1 MSLSE
6 INQWQKVRIVRVKGR
21 SAFRHRI
28 TEMGF
33 VKGQTVEVLH
43 AAPLRDPVV
52 YKILGSEI
60 SLRREEAKQIEVEL
74 VQNQN
79 AKEEKTLQPTSIS
92 EQDIH
97 HEITSVT
104 VKSGKRISVC
114 MVGNPN
120 SGKTSLY
127 NVLSGKF
134 EHVGN
139 YSGVTVDKKST
150 IFIHNGCEIELT
162 DLPGTYSLSPYSP
175 EEKFVRDALV
185 EKRPDIVINVI
196 DSSNIERNLYLTTLL
211 IDMDMT
217 LLLSLNMSDEME
229 KAGSALNE
237 DLFGKLLGAPAV
249 RTVAK
254 TGQGREELLNKII
267 EIYNNEEST
276 NRHIHIPYNEDVEND
291 IRYLQHEIVK
301 DPQYTDIYS
310 SRFLA
315 IKLIEDDTALFEKI
329 NILSDLVTP
338 KASAEAIRVRL
349 REIYEE
355 EPDQVLSNSR
365 YAFINGVLKETYK
378 ENRHLKNQLHSRDNR
393 IDSVLTHKIWGFPIF
408 LFFLWVMFQTT
419 FFIGQYPMDW
429 IETGVAWLNET
440 LHSDLPNGW
449 FKDLMLDGVLAG
461 IGGVIVFLPNILI
474 LFFFIS
480 IMEATG
486 YMARVAFIMDK
497 FMHTIGLH
505 GRSFVPL
512 IIGFGCN
519 VPAIMATRT
528 IENRKDRIVT
538 MMIIPFMSCSAR
550 LPVYILLVGA
560 FFAPA
565 VAGSVIF
572 GIYLFGVLISV
583 LSALLFHK
591 VLLRHEESPFVM
603 EMPPYRVPTARFVWY
618 SMRMRA
624 QQFLKKI
631 GGVILVLSV
640 VIWVLGYFPRVTD
653 TTGVAADVGGC
664 VESPVSCHY
673 ERSEAIR
680 SADYPVASIA
690 VTSDNDIADAT
701 SVSDADAASI
711 SDDAAG
717 HQLEQSYLGRIGHFI
732 EPALRP
738 LGFDWKMGICLL
750 SGIAAKETVASTMQ
764 ILFDVSQIFTPLTA
778 LAFIAFILLYMP
790 CVAVFAAVR
799 RESESW
805 KWPFFLILYT
815 TAVAYII
822 SMLIYQIG
830 SLI

>member
-1 MSLSE
+1 MNLSE
-6 INQWQKVRIVRVKGR
+6 INQGQRVRIIRIKGR

-33 VKGQTVEVLH
+33 VKGQTIEVLH
-43 AAPLRDPVV
+43 SAPLRDPVV

-60 SLRREEAKQIEVEL
+60 SLRKEEAKQIEVVL
-74 VQNQN
+74 DQDGQ
-79 AKEEKTLQPTSIS
+79 AEKTLQTSS
-92 EQDIH
+92 TDRTDVCR
-97 HEITSVT
+97 EIAAVT
-104 VKSGKRISVC
+104 PKSGRRINVC

-120 SGKTSLY
+120 AGKTSLY
-127 NVLSGKF
+127 NTLSGKF

-139 YSGVTVDKKST
+139 YGGVTVDRKSA
-150 IFIHNGCEIELT
+150 IFIHNGYEIELT

-196 DSSNIERNLYLTTLL
+196 DTSNIERNLYLTMLL
-211 IDMDMT
+211 ADMDMT
-217 LLLSLNMSDEME
+217 LLLALNMSDEMQ
-229 KAGSALNE
+229 KMGSTLDE
-237 DLFGKLLGAPAV
+237 DLFGQLLGAPAIK
-249 RTVAK
+249 TVAK
-254 TGQGREELLNKII
+254 TGQGKEELLDKIV
-267 EIYNNEEST
+267 EIYNNEEIT
-276 NRHIHIPYNEDVEND
+276 NRHIHISYNEDVENG
-291 IRYLQHEIVK
+291 IRDLQQEIIK
-301 DPQYTDIYS
+301 DTHYTDIYS

-329 NILSDLVTP
+329 NIQSNLVAL
-338 KASAEAIRVRL
+338 KARAEAVRVRL

-365 YAFINGVLKETYK
+365 YAFINGILKETYK
-378 ENRHLKNQLHSRDNR
+378 ENPHLRNKLHSRDNK
-393 IDSVLTHKIWGFPIF
+393 IDSVLTHRIWGFPIF

-419 FFIGQYPMDW
+419 FFAGQYPMDW
-429 IETGVAWLNET
+429 IEEGVAWLSET

-550 LPVYILLVGA
+550 LPVYILLIGA
-560 FFAPA
+560 FFTP
-565 VAGSVIF
+565 VMAGTVIF
-572 GIYLFGVLISV
+572 SIYLFGILVSI

-603 EMPPYRVPTARFVWY
+603 EMPPYRIPTARFVWH
-618 SMRMRA
+618 SMWMRA
-624 QQFLKKI
+624 KQFLQKI

-640 VIWVLGYFPRVTD
+640 VIWVLGYFPRT
-653 TTGVAADVGGC
+653 ADVA
-664 VESPVSCHY
+664 E
-673 ERSEAIR
+673 
-680 SADYPVASIA
+680 IA
-690 VTSDNDIADAT
+690 VSGATSNVATDIAT
-701 SVSDADAASI
+701 DAAAV
-711 SDDAAG
+711 DAAASAAAA

-732 EPALRP
+732 EPVLRP

-750 SGIAAKETVASTMQ
+750 SGVAAKETVASTMQ
-764 ILFDVSQIFTPLTA
+764 ILFDVSQVFTPLTA

-790 CVAVFAAVR
+790 CLAVFAAVR

-815 TAVAYII
+815 TTVAYIVAMI
-822 SMLIYQIG
+822 IYQIG
-830 SLI
+830 RLLYCQ

>member
-1 MSLSE
+1 
-6 INQWQKVRIVRVKGR
+6 
-21 SAFRHRI
+21 
-28 TEMGF
+28 MGF
-33 VKGQTVEVLH
+33 VKGQMIEVLH
-43 AAPLRDPVV
+43 SAPLRDPVV

-60 SLRREEAKQIEVEL
+60 SLRKEEAKQIEVVAE
-74 VQNQN
+74 QGGQ
-79 AKEEKTLQPTSIS
+79 AERILQTSS
-92 EQDIH
+92 ADRTDIYR
-97 HEITSVT
+97 ETTAVT
-104 VKSGKRISVC
+104 PKSGRRINVC

-120 SGKTSLY
+120 AGKTSLY
-127 NVLSGKF
+127 NMLSGKF

-139 YSGVTVDKKST
+139 YGGVTVDKKST
-150 IFIHNGCEIELT
+150 IFIYNGCEIELT

-185 EKRPDIVINVI
+185 ERRPDIVINVI
-196 DSSNIERNLYLTTLL
+196 DTSNIERNLYLTTLL
-211 IDMDMT
+211 TDMDMT
-217 LLLSLNMSDEME
+217 LLLALNMSDEMQ
-229 KAGSALNE
+229 KMGSTLDE
-237 DLFGKLLGAPAV
+237 DLFGQLLGAPAIK
-249 RTVAK
+249 TVAK
-254 TGQGREELLNKII
+254 TGQGKEELLDKIV
-267 EIYNNEEST
+267 EIYNNEEIT
-276 NRHIHIPYNEDVEND
+276 NRHIHISYNEDVENG
-291 IRYLQHEIVK
+291 IRDLQQEIIK
-301 DPQYTDIYS
+301 DTHYTDIYS

-329 NILSDLVTP
+329 NIQSNLVAL
-338 KASAEAIRVRL
+338 KARAEAIRVRL

-365 YAFINGVLKETYK
+365 YAFINGILKETYK
-378 ENRHLKNQLHSRDNR
+378 ENPHLKNKLHSRDSK
-393 IDSVLTHKIWGFPIF
+393 IDGVLTHRIWGFPIF

-429 IETGVAWLNET
+429 IEAGVAWLSET

-550 LPVYILLVGA
+550 LPVYILLIGA
-560 FFAPA
+560 FFTP
-565 VAGSVIF
+565 VMAGTVIF
-572 GIYLFGVLISV
+572 SIYLFGILVSV

-603 EMPPYRVPTARFVWY
+603 EMPPYRMPTARFVWH
-618 SMRMRA
+618 SMWMRA
-624 QQFLKKI
+624 KQFLQKI

-640 VIWVLGYFPRVTD
+640 IIWVLGYFPRTVD
-653 TTGVAADVGGC
+653 VA
-664 VESPVSCHY
+664 E
-673 ERSEAIR
+673 
-680 SADYPVASIA
+680 IA
-690 VTSDNDIADAT
+690 VSGATSNVATDIAT
-701 SVSDADAASI
+701 DAAAV
-711 SDDAAG
+711 DAAASAAAA

-732 EPALRP
+732 EPVLRP

-750 SGIAAKETVASTMQ
+750 SGVAAKETGASTMQ
-764 ILFDVSQIFTPLTA
+764 ILFDVSQVFTPLTA

-790 CVAVFAAVR
+790 CLAVFAAVR

-815 TAVAYII
+815 TTVAYIVAMI
-822 SMLIYQIG
+822 IYQIG
-830 SLI
+830 RLL

>member
-1 MSLSE
+1 MGLSE
-6 INQWQKVRIVRVKGR
+6 INQGQKVRIIRVKGR

-33 VKGQTVEVLH
+33 VKGQTIEVLH
-43 AAPLRDPVV
+43 SAPLRDPVV
-52 YKILGSEI
+52 YKILNSEI
-60 SLRREEAKQIEVEL
+60 SLRKEEAMQIEVEL
-74 VQNQN
+74 VQEQSQD
-79 AKEEKTLQPTSIS
+79 AHTKGTLQSANIS
-92 EQDIH
+92 GTNTH
-97 HEITSVT
+97 HKTTPAVTRNGNRIT
-104 VKSGKRISVC
+104 VC
-114 MVGNPN
+114 MAGNPN
-120 SGKTSLY
+120 AGKTSLY
-127 NVLSGKF
+127 NMLSGQF

-139 YSGVTVDKKST
+139 YGGVTVDKKST
-150 IFIHNGCEIELT
+150 TFTYNGYEIELT

-185 EKRPDIVINVI
+185 KKRPDIVINVI
-196 DSSNIERNLYLTTLL
+196 DTSNIERNLYLTTLL

-217 LLLSLNMSDEME
+217 LLLSLNMSDEMR
-229 KAGSALNE
+229 KMGSVLDV

-249 RTVAK
+249 ETVAK
-254 TGQGREELLNKII
+254 TGFGKENLLNKII
-267 EIYNNEEST
+267 EIYNNEEKT
-276 NRHIHIPYNEDVEND
+276 NRHIHIPYNEDVENN
-291 IRYLQHEIVK
+291 IRNLQHEIIK
-301 DPQYTDIYS
+301 DPKYTDIYS

-315 IKLIEDDTALFEKI
+315 IKLIEDDTAPL
-329 NILSDLVTP
+329 NLSNPTAL
-338 KASAEAIRVRL
+338 KAHAEAIRVQL

-355 EPDQVLSNSR
+355 EPDQVLSNGR
-365 YAFINGVLKETYK
+365 YAFVNGILKETYK
-378 ENRHLKNQLHSRDNR
+378 ENPHLKGKVHSRDNK
-393 IDSVLTHKIWGFPIF
+393 IDSVLTHKVWGFPIF

-419 FFIGQYPMDW
+419 FFVGQYPMDW
-429 IETGVAWLNET
+429 IEAGIAWLGET
-440 LHSDLPNGW
+440 LHRDLPNGW

-550 LPVYILLVGA
+550 LPVYIPLVGT

-565 VAGSVIF
+565 MAGTVIF
-572 GIYLFGVLISV
+572 GIYLFGILISI

-603 EMPPYRVPTARFVWY
+603 EMPPYRVPTIRFVWH
-618 SMRMRA
+618 SMRIRA
-624 QQFLKKI
+624 QHFLHKI
-631 GGVILVLSV
+631 GGVILILSV
-640 VIWVLGYFPRVTD
+640 VIWVLGYFPRATFDAAD
-653 TTGVAADVGGC
+653 TANVPTATSGTVAA
-664 VESPVSCHY
+664 S
-673 ERSEAIR
+673 
-680 SADYPVASIA
+680 SAN
-690 VTSDNDIADAT
+690 T
-701 SVSDADAASI
+701 AAY
-711 SDDAAG
+711 
-717 HQLEQSYLGRIGHFI
+717 QLEQSYLGQTGHFI
-732 EPALRP
+732 EPILRP
-738 LGFDWKMGICLL
+738 MGFDWKMGICLL

-778 LAFIAFILLYMP
+778 LTFISFILLYMP
-790 CVAVFAAVR
+790 CVAVFSAVR

-805 KWPFFLILYT
+805 KWALFLIFYT
-815 TAVAYII
+815 TSVAYII
-822 SMLIYQIG
+822 STLIYQIA
-830 SLI
+830 SRCL

>member
-1 MSLSE
+1 MDLSD
-6 INQWQKVRIVRVKGR
+6 INQGQKVRIARVKGR

-33 VKGQTVEVLH
+33 VKGQMVEVLH
-43 AAPLRDPVV
+43 SAPLRDPIV

-60 SLRREEAKQIEVEL
+60 SLRREEAKQVDVEIL
-74 VQNQN
+74 YNTNV
-79 AKEEKTLQPTSIS
+79 EKTQQRANIDKIDIS
-92 EQDIH
+92 QD
-97 HEITSVT
+97 VT
-104 VKSGKRISVC
+104 APAARSGNRISVC

-120 SGKTSLY
+120 AGKTSLY
-127 NVLSGKF
+127 NVLSGQF

-139 YSGVTVDKKST
+139 YGGVTVNKKST
-150 IFIHNGCEIELT
+150 IFIHNGYEIELT

-175 EEKFVRDALV
+175 EEKFVRDSLI

-196 DSSNIERNLYLTTLL
+196 DTSNIERNLYLTTLL
-211 IDMDMT
+211 ADMDMT
-217 LLLSLNMSDEME
+217 LLLSLNMSDEMQ
-229 KAGSALNE
+229 KMGSTLDIN
-237 DLFGKLLGAPAV
+237 LFGKLLGAPAV
-249 RTVAK
+249 KTIAK
-254 TGQGREELLNKII
+254 TGQGKEELLDKII
-267 EIYNNEEST
+267 EIYNNEEKT

-291 IRYLQHEIVK
+291 IWSLQHEIVK
-301 DPQYTDIYS
+301 DVHYTNIYS

-315 IKLIEDDTALFEKI
+315 IKLIEDDIALFEKI
-329 NILSDLVTP
+329 NLTSH
-338 KASAEAIRVRL
+338 KAHAEAVRVRL

-365 YAFINGVLKETYK
+365 YAFVNGILKETYK
-378 ENRHLKNQLHSRDNR
+378 ENPHLKNKLHSRDNK
-393 IDSVLTHKIWGFPIF
+393 IDNVLTHKIWGFPIF

-429 IETGVAWLNET
+429 IEAGVSWLSET
-440 LHSDLPNGW
+440 LRNGLSDGW
-449 FKDLMLDGVLAG
+449 FEDLMLDGVLAG

-474 LFFFIS
+474 LFFYIS

-538 MMIIPFMSCSAR
+538 MMIIPFVSCSAR

-560 FFAPA
+560 FFAPSI
-565 VAGSVIF
+565 AGTVIF
-572 GIYLFGVLISV
+572 GIYIFGIFISV

-591 VLLRHEESPFVM
+591 ILLRHEESPFVM
-603 EMPPYRVPTARFVWY
+603 EMPPYRVPTARFVWH

-624 QQFLKKI
+624 LQFLRKI
-631 GGVILVLSV
+631 GGVILVFSV
-640 VIWVLGYFPRVTD
+640 LIWVLGYFPHTTSDVTA
-653 TTGVAADVGGC
+653 TSAPGVAATTAVATATAFSDLNV
-664 VESPVSCHY
+664 VT
-673 ERSEAIR
+673 A
-680 SADYPVASIA
+680 SAMDATIA
-690 VTSDNDIADAT
+690 VATTMDAT
-701 SVSDADAASI
+701 AIAA
-711 SDDAAG
+711 
-717 HQLEQSYLGRIGHFI
+717 HQLEQSYLGQVGHFM
-732 EPALRP
+732 EPILRP
-738 LGFDWKMGICLL
+738 MGFDWKMGICLL

-764 ILFDVSQIFTPLTA
+764 ILFDVSEIFTPLTA

-790 CVAVFAAVR
+790 CFAVFATVR

-805 KWPFFLILYT
+805 KWPVFLILYT
-815 TAVAYII
+815 TTIAYII
-822 SMLIYQIG
+822 STLIYQTG
-830 SLI
+830 SLFG